1 MTLLLVW
8 YETLKSVFVIVFTV
22 FDVIMTWLIDRLD
35 SFLYYHNF
43 ERPQLG
49 NFEEQPKVK
58 RQLKNWTLQS
68 NEDPRRLLT
77 DLELGTRSALLE
89 VEACSMFRSRFTK
102 KNSGIRA
109 HLIEVIKHRKKT
121 KNWACIMWILLTC
134 HFPRDIK
141 GLHNA
146 FTRYRTPLTWLEIK
160 LFKT

>member
-8 YETLKSVFVIVFTV
+8 HETLKSVFVIVFTV

-35 SFLYYHNF
+35 SFLYYQF
-43 ERPQLG
+43 WKTTIGQFRKTTDGQTTTQKLDSTI
-49 NFEEQPKVK
+49 K
-58 RQLKNWTLQS
+58 RRSKKITYWSWTRNTECTS
-68 NEDPRRLLT
+68 
-77 DLELGTRSALLE
+77 RSWGVFHVPFKIHKKKLRNPGPLD
-89 VEACSMFRSRFTK
+89 RSDQ
-102 KNSGIRA
+102 A
-109 HLIEVIKHRKKT
+109 PKKT

>member
-8 YETLKSVFVIVFTV
+8 HETLKSVFVIVFTV
-22 FDVIMTWLIDRLD
+22 FDVIMTWLIDRAWCPFLYSIIIWKTTIGQFQNRRSNDNQKLD
-35 SFLYYHNF
+35 STK
-43 ERPQLG
+43 
-49 NFEEQPKVK
+49 QP
-58 RQLKNWTLQS
+58 

-109 HLIEVIKHRKKT
+109 HLIEVIKHEKT

-141 GLHNA
+141 GLHTA
-146 FTRYRTPLTWLEIK
+146 FTRNRTPLTWLETK
-160 LFKT
+160 MFKT